1 MSDLERR
8 TGSGIVLA
16 LMGIAF
22 NRDFEP
28 DYGQIIQLAPGI
40 RRVVAKNPNPF
51 TFMGTGVYIIGE
63 GEVAVIDPGPSVD
76 EHLDAV
82 LAGLNPGET
91 ISHILVTHTHS
102 DHTAGVAKLQDRT
115 GAPTYGFGPHGPV
128 PDKDPMEQISFDE
141 YFTAEEKATI
151 EKEWADIP
159 DELKREGPDV
169 DFVPDV
175 AVAHGDTIRGSS
187 SSSGGGSSGGG
198 WSVEVV
204 HTPGHTSNH
213 ICFALADQK
222 ILFTGDHVMGWA
234 TSVIA
239 VPDGNLFDYM
249 SSLRLLLDRD
259 DVRYWPTHGPAI
271 DQPHEYV
278 RSFIEHRTGRENQ
291 ILAALQAG
299 PITIKDVVPSMYV
312 DTDKRLW
319 RAAASSVFSHLHAL
333 HQEGRVTASNVSGGD
348 DSGSDRSGSDLSGS
362 GTPSLNAT
370 WTLV

>member
-1 MSDLERR
+1 
-8 TGSGIVLA
+8 
-16 LMGIAF
+16 MGIAF

-28 DYGQIIQLAPGI
+28 DYGKIVQLAPGV

-91 ISHILVTHTHS
+91 VSHILVTHTHS
-102 DHTAGVAKLQDRT
+102 DHTAGVAKLQERT
-115 GAPTYGFGPHGPV
+115 GASTYGFGPHGPV

-141 YFTAEEKATI
+141 YFTSEEKHTI

-159 DELKREGPDV
+159 DELKREGPDL
-169 DFVPDV
+169 DFVPDI
-175 AVAHGDTIRGSS
+175 AVTHGDIVEGR
-187 SSSGGGSSGGG
+187 G

-213 ICFALADQK
+213 VCFGLPDQK

-249 SSLRLLLDRD
+249 ASLRLLLGRD
-259 DVRYWPTHGPAI
+259 DQRYWPTHGPAI
-271 DQPHEYV
+271 DQPHAYV

-291 ILAALQAG
+291 ILSALGDG
-299 PITIKDVVPSMYV
+299 PITIKDVVPSMYA

-333 HQEGRVTASNVSGGD
+333 HQEGRVSASDV
-348 DSGSDRSGSDLSGS
+348 SGS
-362 GTPSLNAT
+362 GDPSINAT

>member
-1 MSDLERR
+1 
-8 TGSGIVLA
+8 
-16 LMGIAF
+16 MGIAF

-28 DYGQIIQLAPGI
+28 DYGQVIQLAPGV

-82 LAGLNPGET
+82 LGGLNPGET
-91 ISHILVTHTHS
+91 VSHILITHTHS
-102 DHTAGVAKLQDRT
+102 DHTAGVAKLQERT
-115 GAPTYGFGPHGPV
+115 GAATYGFGPHGPV
-128 PDKDPMEQISFDE
+128 PDRDPMEQISFDE
-141 YFTAEEKATI
+141 YFTKEEKATI

-169 DFVPDV
+169 DFIPDV
-175 AVAHGDTIRGSS
+175 TVAHRDMVEGS
-187 SSSGGGSSGGG
+187 G
-198 WSVEVV
+198 WTVEVV

-213 ICFALADQK
+213 ICFGLPDQK

-249 SSLRLLLDRD
+249 ASLRLLLDRD
-259 DVRYWPTHGPAI
+259 DQRYWPTHGPAI
-271 DQPHEYV
+271 DQPHDYV

-291 ILAALQAG
+291 ILAALGSG
-299 PITIKDVVPSMYV
+299 PITIKDVVPSMYA

-319 RAAASSVFSHLHAL
+319 RAAASSVYSHLHAL
-333 HQEGRVTASNVSGGD
+333 HQEDRVAASDVSGGEV
-348 DSGSDRSGSDLSGS
+348 SGS
-362 GTPSLNAT
+362 GEPSLNAT
-370 WTLV
+370 WTLI